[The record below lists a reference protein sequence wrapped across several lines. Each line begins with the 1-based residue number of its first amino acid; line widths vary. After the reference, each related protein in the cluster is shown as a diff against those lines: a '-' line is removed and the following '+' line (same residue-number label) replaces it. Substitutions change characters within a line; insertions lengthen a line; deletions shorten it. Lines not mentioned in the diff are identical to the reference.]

1 MQNFVLIVLIL
12 LLANFPVQVWSA
24 EKLSCSIEKSLTTGV
39 LLEKPMVSTEK
50 ISIEAKPF
58 GENYMFSLA
67 PAKAECELRI
77 SDPKGGTFLNCWTQ
91 DKMHGFRSDR
101 TTIDQQKGV
110 ENTLTYADGE
120 KGVVVQIKVRCK

>member
-1 MQNFVLIVLIL
+1 MQDFALIVLIL
-12 LLANFPVQVWSA
+12 SLVSLPVQVWSA
-24 EKLSCSIEKSLTTGV
+24 EKLSCTIERSLTTGDI
-39 LLEKPMVSTEK
+39 LEKPMISTETV
-50 ISIEAKPF
+50 SIEARPF
-58 GENYMFSLA
+58 GKSYIFSLA

-101 TTIDQQKGV
+101 TTIDKQKGV
-110 ENTLTYADGE
+110 ENTLSYADGE